1 MARGR
6 GGRDLIGGRGKQVRD
21 YYDGIPSDSGYK
33 RTAHQRAVRQSRKA
47 WRIRLLVVALLAGA
61 VYLFGDDV
69 MRMVRRQSQQT
80 GTELRRVGDNIKA
93 GRDRRS
99 GADLTEGE

>member
-1 MARGR
+1 
-6 GGRDLIGGRGKQVRD
+6 
-21 YYDGIPSDSGYK
+21 
-33 RTAHQRAVRQSRKA
+33 
-47 WRIRLLVVALLAGA
+47 